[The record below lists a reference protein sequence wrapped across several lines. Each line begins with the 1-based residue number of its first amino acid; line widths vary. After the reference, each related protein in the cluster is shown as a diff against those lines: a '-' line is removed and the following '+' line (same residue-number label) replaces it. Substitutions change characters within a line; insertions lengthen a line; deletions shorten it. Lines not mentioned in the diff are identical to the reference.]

1 MNITAPW
8 SAVVF
13 KPKGINCLVHI
24 TEAAVLRSKLIEG
37 ETLSW
42 EDFYHRCL
50 DILGTVRIIHPG
62 HKFT

>member
-1 MNITAPW
+1 MNVTAPW

-37 ETLSW
+37 RNTHMGRLLPQVFWYIGYGENNSP
-42 EDFYHRCL
+42 RS
-50 DILGTVRIIHPG
+50 
-62 HKFT
+62 

>member
-37 ETLSW
+37 
-42 EDFYHRCL
+42 RN
-50 DILGTVRIIHPG
+50 IHMGRFLPQVFSYIG
-62 HKFT
+62 YRENNSPRS